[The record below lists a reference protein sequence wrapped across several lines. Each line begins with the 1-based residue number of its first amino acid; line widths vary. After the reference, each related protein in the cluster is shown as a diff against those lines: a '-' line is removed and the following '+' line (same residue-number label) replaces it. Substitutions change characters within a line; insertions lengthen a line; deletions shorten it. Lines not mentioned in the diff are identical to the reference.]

1 VLYISE
7 RPSGLAGGGRLRI
20 GAVGTGWRLLAV
32 AWLVV
37 LGAWMVASQPV
48 IAAGEG
54 SDPGD
59 LPYPAWTPEQEV
71 PAAATAPVVQAV
83 LISGYDSDLWKETSS
98 SVSIWGYTQ
107 TKYLVDE
114 VYVRVGLWKWNSVA
128 SRWDLLTSR
137 RKVAYGTDFVS
148 VSEVVGGLEAGI
160 YTVTSTHYAAFLGA
174 EEYCYDNTNGSVVL
188 P

>member
-1 VLYISE
+1 M
-7 RPSGLAGGGRLRI
+7 RI

-71 PAAATAPVVQAV
+71 PAAATGPVVQSA

-114 VYVRVGLWKWNSVA
+114 IYVRVGLWKRNSVA

-137 RKVAYGTDFVS
+137 SKVAFG
-148 VSEVVGGLEAGI
+148 VGGRW
-160 YTVTSTHYAAFLGA
+160 
-174 EEYCYDNTNGSVVL
+174 GSGGRYLHGYEHALCCVSGV
-188 P
+188 

>member
-1 VLYISE
+1 M
-7 RPSGLAGGGRLRI
+7 RPRLARVGRCMW
-20 GAVGTGWRLLAV
+20 VV
-32 AWLVV
+32 AWLVL
-37 LGAWMVASQPV
+37 LGASMMVSHPV
-48 IAAGEG
+48 VAAGED
-54 SDPGD
+54 SDPRD
-59 LPYPAWTPEQEV
+59 LPYPAWSPGREV
-71 PAAATAPVVQAV
+71 PPGSAGVALETT

-114 VYVRVGLWKWNSVA
+114 VYVRVGLWKWNSAA

-137 RKVAYGTDFVS
+137 SKVVYGKDFVS
-148 VSEVVGGLEAGI
+148 VTEVIGGLGAGI

-174 EEYCYDNTNGSVVL
+174 EEYCYDNANGPVVL